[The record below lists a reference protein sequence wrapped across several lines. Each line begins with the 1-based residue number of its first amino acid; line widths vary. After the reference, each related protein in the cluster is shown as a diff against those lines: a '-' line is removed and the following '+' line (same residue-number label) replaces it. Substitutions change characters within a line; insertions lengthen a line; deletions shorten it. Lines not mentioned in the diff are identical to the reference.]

1 MIIKKDLALALDD
14 IVLEALIQLRQPS
27 GDDHGPA
34 VFHETVGALAETN
47 NLAGATHRV
56 GELELEVLHVADD
69 DLDVD
74 EVLER
79 GGTFV
84 AAVDGD
90 YRRYDALSFD
100 AIETIAELVQEIDTC
115 FLHETDVIGVMGDA
129 HAVALVIFHFVLVNV
144 HITVFFC
151 LTSSDAVPDPEE
163 RLFPQN
169 VQEI

>member
-1 MIIKKDLALALDD
+1 MLLNG
-14 IVLEALIQLRQPS
+14 LIQLRKPFGNDHWPS
-27 GDDHGPA
+27 
-34 VFHETVGALAETN
+34 VFHEAVGALAEADD
-47 NLAGATHRV
+47 LAGHLHRV

-129 HAVALVIFHFVLVNV
+129 HAVAFVIFHLVLVNV
-144 HITVFFC
+144 HITSFFC